1 MGRASDRLA
10 RHGPFGH
17 LYLRT
22 IMMVIALV
30 AITSFVILLLFSL
43 PSCLHLHATSL
54 SAGDAGACASSP
66 YLSDT
71 SLDTYYCSGYC
82 TSTRTFHI
90 MRAPS
95 FSPSSDVSIIFPAF
109 ALFFLPN
116 LLTSPTVAA
125 ASRQMLIDAGTTRV
139 GHAPDL
145 SPCVPSRRIWWRL
158 PRLGYLGDEE
168 SRSEILDNQCP

>member
-1 MGRASDRLA
+1 MGRASGRLA

-22 IMMVIALV
+22 IMTVLASV
-30 AITSFVILLLFSL
+30 ANTLFDILFLFSIL
-43 PSCLHLHATSL
+43 SCLHLRATPF
-54 SAGDAGACASSP
+54 SAEGVGACASFL

-71 SLDTYYCSGYC
+71 SPNTDSRSGYC

-95 FSPSSDVSIIFPAF
+95 FLPSLDVPFVFPAF

-116 LLTSPTVAA
+116 LLLPPTIAA
-125 ASRQMLIDAGTTRV
+125 RAGNE
-139 GHAPDL
+139 
-145 SPCVPSRRIWWRL
+145 PS
-158 PRLGYLGDEE
+158 
-168 SRSEILDNQCP
+168 